1 MQLHVKQAGEP
12 KAVTNMAETLS
23 TRMEWPKIL
32 FILSLLLVVVFYAPD
47 ANLLWTSWMELEE
60 FSHGPLMLVVSL
72 FLLWSRR
79 SLLTSPD
86 SKGRSLGVIVV
97 IGATLMYSLAIKAG
111 IQNARHLSALVM
123 IFGLFLTFGGLTYAR
138 YVLPALILLPFVV
151 PPPSFLNS
159 NLSYGLQLFSSDVSV
174 SWLRAVGITV
184 FQDGNI
190 IDLGKM
196 KLEVAEACSG
206 LRYLYPMVGLGAL
219 SGMLFD
225 IRLWKRGL
233 FLIIAAVVSI
243 IMNSVRIFLTGVF
256 VEFTDM
262 GVSEGFF
269 HLFEGWVF
277 FMISFLLTLALCWVT
292 LTKKEKKTVGRGVLH
307 VDPVEPRTIRT
318 DNIVPIAVIGALCF
332 ALLPIS
338 FYLRNVEPTI
348 PARSTFASFP
358 LKINNLIA
366 EEDQLPGIEQEV
378 LQMSDYFLGHYR
390 EENLPTISLF
400 IGYYDQQSAG
410 KTPHSP
416 RVCIPSGG
424 WKIEELQTIEL
435 EKGDGVVPIN
445 RVMIGRGEQKL
456 LVYYWFQQRGKYIAN
471 EYMAKFNLVM
481 GGLTSSRTDGAL
493 VRLTMPVNSTMS
505 EVVADKRLKEF
516 STALFDVLPKYVPD
530 E

>member
-1 MQLHVKQAGEP
+1 
-12 KAVTNMAETLS
+12 
-23 TRMEWPKIL
+23 MEWPKIL
-32 FILSLLLVVVFYAPD
+32 LILSLLLVVTFYAPD

-60 FSHGPLMLVVSL
+60 FSHGPLMLAVSL

-79 SLLTSPD
+79 SLLNSPD
-86 SKGRSLGVIVV
+86 EKGRIIGILTVV
-97 IGATLMYSLAIKAG
+97 IAIMMYSLAIKAG
-111 IQNARHLSALVM
+111 IQNARHLSALMMVFG
-123 IFGLFLTFGGLTYAR
+123 IFLSFGGFTYAR

-174 SWLRAVGITV
+174 AWLRAIGVTV

-233 FLIIAAVVSI
+233 FLIIAAAVSI

-292 LTKKEKKTVGRGVLH
+292 LTKVEKKTAGRGVLN
-307 VDPVEPRTIRT
+307 VEPIEPRNMQIS
-318 DNIVPIAVIGALCF
+318 NIAPFAIVGALCV

-338 FYLRNVEPTI
+338 FYLRSMEPTI
-348 PARSTFASFP
+348 PQRSTFASFP

-366 EEDQLPGIEQEV
+366 EEDQLPLIEQQI

-390 EENLPTISLF
+390 EEGLPPISLF

-410 KTPHSP
+410 QTPHSP

-424 WKIEELQTIEL
+424 WKIEGLETIEL
-435 EKGDGVVPIN
+435 DKGDDIVPVN
-445 RVMIGRGEQKL
+445 RVMIGKGEQKL

-471 EYMAKFNLVM
+471 EYMAKFNLVL

-493 VRLTMPVNSTMS
+493 VRLTMPVNSEMS
-505 EVVADKRLKEF
+505 ELIADKRLSEF
-516 STALFDVLPKYVPD
+516 STALFKVLPKYIPD